1 VAANR
6 DIVIPIDE
14 EDIVRNNEM
23 LLEGISP
30 QEAAI
35 QIFLDR
41 LSTLENNIK
50 AAEFVERSTI
60 KFIRRKP

>member
-1 VAANR
+1 M
-6 DIVIPIDE
+6 
-14 EDIVRNNEM
+14 RNNEM